1 MTSNKTITS
10 YSGFLHGGDVFYF
23 AENYNETSEKV
34 FLGGNYTDVLTGEK
48 VTNLIKTDGYEIRIL
63 KGDVHG
69 DI

>member
-1 MTSNKTITS
+1 
-10 YSGFLHGGDVFYF
+10 VFYF
-23 AENYNETSEKV
+23 VENYNETSEKV

-48 VTNLIKTDGYEIRIL
+48 VTNLIKTDGYGIRIL

>member
-1 MTSNKTITS
+1 MTSNKTITR
-10 YSGFLHGGDVFYF
+10 YSSFLHGGDVFYF
-23 AENYNETSEKV
+23 AEKYNETSEKV